1 MHPGRNRLD
10 RACSPLADRWNALPI
25 GPRRWFATPVTNQ
38 PMEFRVLGPLDVRVG
53 DEGLALGGGKQRA
66 VLAVLLLRAGEV
78 IPVERLVDEV
88 WGADPPPSAA
98 HTLESYV
105 SRIRQLLNGHG
116 PTLVRRGA
124 GYSIELNAARLDA
137 RDFLELH
144 EQAAI
149 AAAMEEHA
157 DVVELTGA
165 ALGLWRGPALAD
177 VALASAGRAEADRLE
192 ELRLRTYE
200 LRFDAELALARHEQ
214 AIGELHTLV
223 AQNPYRERFVA
234 QLMLALYRAG
244 RHAEAL
250 EVYEQT
256 RRRLDDDLGLQPSA
270 DLRQLSGQVVRQDP
284 ALRSPVPTNST
295 SRRLPPSPTR
305 RRVAVP
311 SVIGALVAVA
321 LALAASGAAAT
332 PEQVAPSTKQL
343 ALVLPGS
350 PVARDPATDGLMI
363 AADSTEIMFDLEAQP
378 ASVDPRDP
386 QDDVDALV
394 LRVRRHGVG
403 VVVVQ
408 GDGPGARALAEHV
421 RSLPGT
427 RFLFIDASL
436 RELSLQGV
444 PNAAAIR
451 FSDEDAFFL
460 GGYLSGLVPTMD
472 GSKPRVDAVSVVAGQ
487 PSRDSARLIAGFKRG
502 LLAARP
508 GITVR
513 VDYSRELDDVTA
525 CENLANRQIDYGSE
539 IVVALAGRCSLGALA
554 VARLRGV
561 WGVGA
566 AEDGIDL
573 TDDVLMASEKE
584 WTKATLLAVER
595 LQNGTL
601 AMGQDTV
608 LGFEDDYMVAMWWS
622 NRAPE
627 KAASAVV
634 EQCSI
639 MRASRH
645 RDI

>member
-1 MHPGRNRLD
+1 MRFQ
-10 RACSPLADRWNALPI
+10 SALEA
-25 GPRRWFATPVTNQ
+25 GLLRGVTNQ
-38 PMEFRVLGPLDVRVG
+38 PMGFRVLGPLEVRIG
-53 DEGLALGGGKQRA
+53 DERVALGGGKQRA

-78 IPVERLVDEV
+78 VPVERLIDEV

-105 SRIRQLLNGHG
+105 SRLRQLFNGRG
-116 PTLVRRGA
+116 PRLVRKGA
-124 GYSIELNAARLDA
+124 GYALELGDATLDA
-137 RDFLELH
+137 RRFVETQ
-144 EQAAI
+144 EQASL
-149 AAAMEEHA
+149 AAAMDEHA
-157 DVVELTGA
+157 EVVELTAA
-165 ALGLWRGPALAD
+165 ALAMWRGPALAD

-200 LRFDAELALARHEQ
+200 LRFDAELALARQEQ
-214 AIGELHTLV
+214 AIGELQTLV

-234 QLMLALYRAG
+234 QLMLALYRCG

-256 RRRLDDDLGLQPSA
+256 RRRLDEDLGLQPSA
-270 DLRQLSGQVVRQDP
+270 DLRQLSGQIVRQDP
-284 ALRSPVPTNST
+284 ALRRPAPVPSVQ
-295 SRRLPPSPTR
+295 RRLPDRTAPK
-305 RRVAVP
+305 RVSVAAVT
-311 SVIGALVAVA
+311 GALVTAA
-321 LALAASGAAAT
+321 LALAASGGAAT
-332 PEQVAPSTKQL
+332 PESVAPTAKRL

-350 PVARDPATDGLMI
+350 PAARDQATDGLMI
-363 AADSTEIMFDLEAQP
+363 AADSAEIMFDLEAQP

-394 LRVRRHGVG
+394 ARIRRHGVG

-472 GSKPRVDAVSVVAGQ
+472 GSKPRVEAVSVVAGR

-502 LLAARP
+502 LRAARP

-513 VDYSRELDDVTA
+513 VDYSRELEDVTA
-525 CENLANRQIDYGSE
+525 CEKLANRQIDDGSE

-573 TDDVLMASEKE
+573 TDAVLMASEKE

-601 AMGQDTV
+601 ALGQDTV